1 MRFAAHV
8 VLAAALVA
16 PLPSAMAPAATRP
29 VHERFETPVQVT
41 NAGDG
46 TDRLFVVERRGVIR
60 ATHEGGVSSTFL
72 DLRASVQ
79 DGGER
84 GLLGLAFHPRFRT
97 NRHLFV
103 FYTRDGGD
111 IVVARY
117 TADATRSR
125 VDPAT
130 ARPVLLIEHSER
142 SNHNGGGLAFGPDG
156 YLYVAVGDGGGAGDP
171 EGDARSITRNFLGKI
186 LRIDIDRTGSGTYG
200 RYGIPS
206 SNPFAGATP
215 GRGEIWAYGLRNPW
229 RISFDR
235 SSGALY
241 IGDVGQGSRE
251 EIDRQ
256 SAGAAGGRDYGW
268 NVMEGTTCYRP
279 SACPLAGDTLPIAEY
294 THAGG
299 NCSITGGYVYR
310 GTAIPSLVGHYIFGD
325 YCTGRIW
332 SLRPG
337 GRSADITLRR
347 DTPYQITSFGEHED
361 GELSFVTIDGRLER
375 FRLG

>member
-29 VHERFETPVQVT
+29 VHERFVAPVGVT

-60 ATHEGGVSSTFL
+60 ATHEGGLSTAFL
-72 DLRASVQ
+72 DLRSSVQ

-84 GLLGLAFHPRFRT
+84 GLLGLAFHPRFKT

-103 FYTRDGGD
+103 FYTRNGGD

-117 TADATRSR
+117 TADASRTR

-256 SAGAAGGRDYGW
+256 SAGAPGGRDYGW

-361 GELSFVTIDGRLER
+361 GELYFVTIDGRLER